1 MSSAMVFHSW
11 PFVPAISKSRLT
23 LSFHRIFGLPLLLLP
38 LSSASHAL
46 FDIMSS
52 LILCTCPAH
61 PILLPSIFSF
71 RCFFSFQ
78 SLLSIPYIFLLY
90 SWGTLH
96 ILRTQL
102 FYATCVLSSFLS
114 VSASVPNSYIQ
125 AGTTQASN
133 TFPFSCFFSFLSHI
147 MPSTLLLTY
156 SQKIPSILFI
166 TVTVRYHFREEFTIV
181 VSGHLYAASR
191 SRGCVDCLSMPEVLR
206 SIRTTESF
214 NVEVLPRKALWDRL

>member
-11 PFVPAISKSRLT
+11 PFVPALSKSRLT

-38 LSSASHAL
+38 LSSAFHAL

-61 PILLPSIFSF
+61 LILLPTTFSF

-102 FYATCVLSSFLS
+102 FYAICIILLSLCQCQF
-114 VSASVPNSYIQ
+114 PNPYIQ
-125 AGTTQASN
+125 AGTTQVSN